1 MWAMTSAS
9 FGAQI
14 LVYRVE
20 QEVASP
26 KVREALCEIRPFFAV
41 VDPVFAD
48 RGLGQGRQG
57 PLLSIEDPEDETR

>member
-1 MWAMTSAS
+1 MWAMTSGS

-26 KVREALCEIRPFFAV
+26 KVREALCEIRLSSLLWILCSLTMGWVREGKGFFSA
-41 VDPVFAD
+41 
-48 RGLGQGRQG
+48 
-57 PLLSIEDPEDETR
+57 